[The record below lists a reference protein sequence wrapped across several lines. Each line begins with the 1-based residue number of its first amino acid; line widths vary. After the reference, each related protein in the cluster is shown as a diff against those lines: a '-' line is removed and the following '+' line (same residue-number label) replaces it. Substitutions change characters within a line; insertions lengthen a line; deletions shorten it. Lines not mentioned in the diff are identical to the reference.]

1 MRTRNNRIT
10 VRVTNED
17 FNRLNEMVSKSVF
30 SKEKLLRL
38 IVAGY
43 PIQEKPSADYVQLWC
58 ALWKLNTT
66 INNFFI
72 RGAVKSTS
80 EKIEETIKQL
90 QNANY
95 VSYDI
100 KRKKKKGVKL

>member
-1 MRTRNNRIT
+1 MRTRNNRIA

-43 PIQEKPSADYVQLWC
+43 PIQEKPSADYIQLWC

-90 QNANY
+90 QNVNY

>member
-1 MRTRNNRIT
+1 MRTRNNRIA

-38 IVAGY
+38 IVEGY
-43 PIQEKPSADYVQLWC
+43 PIQEKPSADFVQLWC

-66 INNFFI
+66 INKFFI

-90 QNANY
+90 QNVNY
-95 VSYDI
+95 VSYGI
-100 KRKKKKGVKL
+100 KRKKKKGVRT

>member
-1 MRTRNNRIT
+1 MRTRNNRIA

-17 FNRLNEMVSKSVF
+17 FNRLNELVSKSVF

-90 QNANY
+90 QNVNY

>member
-1 MRTRNNRIT
+1 MRTRNNRIA

-90 QNANY
+90 QNVNY

>member
-66 INNFFI
+66 INKFFI
-72 RGAVKSTS
+72 RSAVESTS
-80 EKIEETIKQL
+80 KKIEETIKQL
-90 QNANY
+90 QNVNY

>member
-100 KRKKKKGVKL
+100 KHKKKKGVKL

>member
-1 MRTRNNRIT
+1 MRTRNNRIA
-10 VRVTNED
+10 VKVTNED

-43 PIQEKPSADYVQLWC
+43 PIQEKPSADNVQLWC

-90 QNANY
+90 QNVNY

>member
-10 VRVTNED
+10 ARVTNED

-90 QNANY
+90 QNVNY